1 MLFYQSVKYSIYI
14 VVHCVVCNVHCC
26 FAVFSMSFTI
36 IQMDCLDV
44 YYASCQFMSH
54 KYMNTMFPLIKFPCS
69 IHRQFLFFVLF
80 DLLVI
85 KTKMIMNDM
94 IVLTVVVVWMD
105 KMVDKMMDKMMVKMV
120 VKMITARVCE
130 CLSLSVLSTRN

>member
-1 MLFYQSVKYSIYI
+1 MFNTSTIFILF
-14 VVHCVVCNVHCC
+14 
-26 FAVFSMSFTI
+26 
-36 IQMDCLDV
+36 
-44 YYASCQFMSH
+44 
-54 KYMNTMFPLIKFPCS
+54 
-69 IHRQFLFFVLF
+69 LF

-105 KMVDKMMDKMMVKMV
+105 KMVDKMMDKMV

-130 CLSLSVLSTRN
+130 CLFLSVLSTRN

>member
-26 FAVFSMSFTI
+26 FAAFSMSFTI

-94 IVLTVVVVWMD
+94 IVLTVVVVR
-105 KMVDKMMDKMMVKMV
+105 MDKMMVKMM
-120 VKMITARVCE
+120 VKRITARVCE

>member
-36 IQMDCLDV
+36 IQMNCLDV

-54 KYMNTMFPLIKFPCS
+54 KYMNTMFPLIEFPCS

-105 KMVDKMMDKMMVKMV
+105 KRMEKMVDKR
-120 VKMITARVCE
+120 ITARVCE

>member
-1 MLFYQSVKYSIYI
+1 MFNTS
-14 VVHCVVCNVHCC
+14 
-26 FAVFSMSFTI
+26 TI
-36 IQMDCLDV
+36 
-44 YYASCQFMSH
+44 
-54 KYMNTMFPLIKFPCS
+54 LIF
-69 IHRQFLFFVLF
+69 LF

-105 KMVDKMMDKMMVKMV
+105 KMMDKMVDK
-120 VKMITARVCE
+120 KITARVCE

>member
-1 MLFYQSVKYSIYI
+1 MFNTSTIFILF
-14 VVHCVVCNVHCC
+14 
-26 FAVFSMSFTI
+26 
-36 IQMDCLDV
+36 
-44 YYASCQFMSH
+44 
-54 KYMNTMFPLIKFPCS
+54 
-69 IHRQFLFFVLF
+69 LF

-105 KMVDKMMDKMMVKMV
+105 KMMDKMVDKMV
-120 VKMITARVCE
+120 VKKITARVCE